1 MALQPKIYP
10 ILGMKK
16 LAWLLLFMA
25 WIAPVTLLAAEVSL
39 PTDHPYSVT
48 ESGKPVSAASGIKF
62 LRIEDKRVIYEV
74 SSGIYQCIS
83 MLHKSMQGKIK
94 S

>member
-1 MALQPKIYP
+1 MALQLKIYP

-39 PTDHPYSVT
+39 PTDHPYSVA
-48 ESGKPVSAASGIKF
+48 ESGKPVSAAPGVKF
-62 LRIEDKRVIYEV
+62 LRTEDKRAIYEV
-74 SSGIYQCIS
+74 SSGTYHFIS
-83 MLHKSMQGKIK
+83 TLPKSIK
-94 S
+94 